1 MGGTAWKTLGE
12 RIEEVEQE
20 RAKAEQEKVQ
30 AEQEKAKAEQEKQR
44 AEKNSR
50 IYKKYFIQHL
60 TEEEIAEKENI
71 SVSEV
76 REVLELE

>member
-30 AEQEKAKAEQEKQR
+30 AEQQKAEQEKQR